1 MARAVLTR
9 RARRDLDQLDWQLGD
24 AVIEALRRLEREPD
38 AGHLLKGR
46 LTGLR
51 SLRIGAYRVLY
62 VLADGEREVRVLA
75 IRHRSI
81 AYGSD
86 PR

>member
-1 MARAVLTR
+1 M
-9 RARRDLDQLDWQLGD
+9 
-24 AVIEALRRLEREPD
+24 IEALRQLEREPD
-38 AGHLLKGR
+38 AGQILRGR

-51 SLRIGAYRVLY
+51 SLRIGAYRILY
-62 VLADGEREVRVLA
+62 VLADGEREVRILA